1 MIRIVAGEL
10 RGRRL
15 AVAPGVRPTTERARE
30 ALFSILGESVRGA
43 RVLDAAAGSG
53 ALGFEALSRGAREIV
68 FVEADRRT
76 AAVLEANAVAV
87 RLSERVRVFVR
98 TVASYLR
105 IDRPAGFDVVFFDP
119 PWADPVAGELDGL
132 WKALSPGGTFVVERG
147 SVENPWPGSPVEPVV
162 RRYGTTALHIFRRAD
177 SGLDGAGG
185 HGQQRSGIIAGG
197 PPKGLAASRT
207 GIAEPL
213 NGRRA

>member
-1 MIRIVAGEL
+1 MTRIVAGEL

-30 ALFSILGESVRGA
+30 ALFSILGEKVRGA

-76 AAVLEANAVAV
+76 AAVLEANAAAV

-98 TVASYLR
+98 PVATFLR
-105 IDRPAGFDVVFFDP
+105 IDRPKDFDLVFFDP
-119 PWADPVAGELDGL
+119 PWADPVVSELGGL
-132 WKALSPGGTFVVERG
+132 WAALSPGGALVVERG
-147 SVENPWPGSPVEPVV
+147 SPENPWPDSPVESEV
-162 RRYGTTALHIFRRAD
+162 RRYGTTALHIYRRTD
-177 SGLDGAGG
+177 SLPMDPGG
-185 HGQQRSGIIAGG
+185 TATD
-197 PPKGLAASRT
+197 GLASLLA
-207 GIAEPL
+207 GIPTTKQ
-213 NGRRA
+213 